1 MDEELKVKVT
11 IDAESANKSIDK
23 LNEGL
28 DKVNQKI
35 DSTNKKS
42 LNGLQK
48 ATIDTS
54 GLGLEQLKSVQETLK
69 ASNIDSTVLKD
80 INNQISNI
88 STKID
93 AGSNKKG
100 ESSSPSKSGKINWG
114 KIGAALFGV
123 KEVLDLV
130 KKLFSDNANMQAA
143 LNNLFTTLGSILA
156 PIINFIARIVNTIAV
171 VLGNLFKINKKTSAN
186 TGTMARTLAGFDE
199 INNIG
204 VSSGAGAGTGTDNV
218 NPGIFQWV
226 VDLFEYIKNELG
238 QWLIIIGSIALIIG
252 ASLNIIPLA
261 IAGIVAILA
270 GAWVLIKEN
279 WGSLKAY
286 FAELGHNLKVV
297 FWDMPK
303 ALIESLISAVK
314 AVVEG
319 FKELFIALWND
330 FKALGGWIS
339 NAWNNIKTT
348 INNGWI
354 SFKDHW
360 LNAWNSIKSFGSTT
374 IQSIKN
380 SWEGLK
386 KTVSNIVSGFG
397 KSIKDAVWNN
407 GLRRVIQALAN
418 GVVNLVNKIPLVNVG
433 YPTIPYLANGGIVD
447 NGQLF
452 IANESGPELVGK
464 YGSRTGVMNND
475 QIVEAVTK
483 GVYDAVIDAS
493 KENNQEIVL
502 SIDGVRLAKSVVKN
516 INMMNRIAG
525 GSVIG

>member
-93 AGSNKKG
+93 AGSGKKG
-100 ESSSPSKSGKINWG
+100 SSSSPEKGGKINWG

-130 KKLFSDNANMQAA
+130 KKLFSDNANMQAS

-156 PIINFIARIVNTIAV
+156 PIINFIARVVNTIAV
-171 VLGNLFKINKKTSAN
+171 ILSNLFKINKKTSVN
-186 TGTMARTLAGFDE
+186 TGAMARTLAGFDE

-204 VSSGAGAGTGTDNV
+204 VSSGAGTNTDNV
-218 NPGIFQWV
+218 NPGVFQWA
-226 VDLFEYIKNELG
+226 VDLFEYIKDELG

-252 ASLNIIPLA
+252 AAINAVPLA
-261 IAGIVAILA
+261 IAGIITLLA
-270 GAWVLIKEN
+270 GAWLLIKEN

-286 FAELGHNLKVV
+286 FVELGHNLKVV

-303 ALIESLISAVK
+303 ALLDSLISAIISVG
-314 AVVEG
+314 VG
-319 FKELFIALWND
+319 IKELFIALWND
-330 FKALGGWIS
+330 FIALGGWIS
-339 NAWNNIKTT
+339 SAWTNIKTT
-348 INNGWI
+348 IGNVWVI
-354 SFKDHW
+354 FKEYW
-360 LNAWNSIKSFGSTT
+360 VNTWNSIKNFASTSV
-374 IQSIKN
+374 QSIKN

-386 KTVSNIVSGFG
+386 NSVSNIVSSIG

-433 YPTIPYLANGGIVD
+433 YPTIPYLAKGGIV
-447 NGQLF
+447 NEGQLF
-452 IANESGPELVGK
+452 IANEAGPELVGR
-464 YGSRTGVMNND
+464 YGSRTGVMNNE
-475 QIVEAVTK
+475 QIVEAVAN
-483 GVYDAVIDAS
+483 GVYNAVIDAG
-493 KENNQEIVL
+493 KENNQEIIL
-502 SIDGVRLAKSVVKN
+502 NIDGVRLAKSVVKN

>member
-93 AGSNKKG
+93 TSYDKKG
-100 ESSSPSKSGKINWG
+100 SSSSLEKGGKINWG

-143 LNNLFTTLGSILA
+143 LNNLFTTLGTILA

-171 VLGNLFKINKKTSAN
+171 ILSNLFKINKKTSVN
-186 TGTMARTLAGFDE
+186 TGAMARTLAGFDE

-204 VSSGAGAGTGTDNV
+204 VSSGAGTGTGTDKV
-218 NPGIFQWV
+218 NPGVFQWA
-226 VDLFEYIKNELG
+226 VDLFEYIKDELG

-252 ASLNIIPLA
+252 AAINAVPLA
-261 IAGIVAILA
+261 IAGIITLLA
-270 GAWVLIKEN
+270 GAWLLIKEN

-303 ALIESLISAVK
+303 ALLDSLISAIISLG
-314 AVVEG
+314 EG
-319 FKELFIALWND
+319 IKQLFIALWND
-330 FKALGGWIS
+330 FKSLGGWIS
-339 NAWNNIKTT
+339 NAWSNIKKT
-348 INNGWI
+348 IGNVWVI
-354 SFKDHW
+354 FKEYW
-360 LNAWNSIKSFGSTT
+360 VNTWNSIKNFASNSVL
-374 IQSIKN
+374 SIKN
-380 SWEGLK
+380 SWEKLK
-386 KTVSNIVSGFG
+386 TSASNIVSSIG

-418 GVVNLVNKIPLVNVG
+418 GVVNLVNKIPLVNIG
-433 YPTIPYLANGGIVD
+433 YPTIPYLAKGGIVSD
-447 NGQLF
+447 GQLF

-475 QIVEAVTK
+475 QIVEAVAN
-483 GVYDAVIDAS
+483 GVYNAVIDAG

-525 GSVIG
+525 GSIIG